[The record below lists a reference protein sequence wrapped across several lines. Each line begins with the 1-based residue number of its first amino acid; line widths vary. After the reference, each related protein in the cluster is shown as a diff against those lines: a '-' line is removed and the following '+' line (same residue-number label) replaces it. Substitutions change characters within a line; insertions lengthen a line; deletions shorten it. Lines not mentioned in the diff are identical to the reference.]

1 VSRQSI
7 LQNDLYAWR
16 EIFQLYVEAE
26 IFEHTS
32 EGKRREW
39 DVKESERKLGSFL
52 EAIAQR
58 WQWGGRKTDGR
69 RLIMSRENRG
79 VPKLGTFKCKESGEA
94 LETFINLNLLILNVK
109 RVSTFVHYT

>member
-39 DVKESERKLGSFL
+39 DVKESER
-52 EAIAQR
+52 
-58 WQWGGRKTDGR
+58 R